1 MNIKI
6 RSESGKEYFAIYNT
20 ENLEKFVKMI
30 IKTNQMFLNV
40 NDSKGRKGILKIS
53 SIESLV
59 EIKEDTQ

>member
-30 IKTNQMFLNV
+30 IKTNQMFLKV

>member
-30 IKTNQMFLNV
+30 IKTNQMFLKV

-53 SIESLV
+53 SIESLT
-59 EIKEDTQ
+59 EIKEDAQ

>member
-1 MNIKI
+1 MNIKL
-6 RSESGKEYFAIYNT
+6 RSVSGKDYFANYNT

-30 IKTNQMFLNV
+30 INSKQMFLKV